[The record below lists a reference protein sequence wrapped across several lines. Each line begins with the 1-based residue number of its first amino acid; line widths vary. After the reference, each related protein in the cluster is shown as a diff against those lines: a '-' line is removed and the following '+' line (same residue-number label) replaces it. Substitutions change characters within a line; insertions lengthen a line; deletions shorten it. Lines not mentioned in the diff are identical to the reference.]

1 MSTGTLPLSDRERTS
16 GSGSRAASGIAMR
29 SDADAAVMRAIETS
43 LAQGRCVL
51 LQIEAWSP
59 DPVQAQRNVRHVLD
73 RIAHVL
79 VKIELLL
86 DRTAAVPA

>member
-1 MSTGTLPLSDRERTS
+1 MSTGASRLPDRERTS
-16 GSGSRAASGIAMR
+16 GSGSRAASGIAG
-29 SDADAAVMRAIETS
+29 SGADPAVVGAIETS

-59 DPVQAQRNVRHVLD
+59 DTARAQRNVQHVLD